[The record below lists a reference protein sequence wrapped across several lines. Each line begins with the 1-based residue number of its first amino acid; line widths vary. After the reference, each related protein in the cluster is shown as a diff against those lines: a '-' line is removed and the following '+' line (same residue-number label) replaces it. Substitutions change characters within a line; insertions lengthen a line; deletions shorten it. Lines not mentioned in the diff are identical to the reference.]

1 MYVVNEGRTTLKEPR
16 QEMMGGKYL
25 LELAGRW
32 WLVCLMGCQHGV
44 VRAESRLCILRI
56 NRSEEMEMMM

>member
-1 MYVVNEGRTTLKEPR
+1 MVNQERTTLKEPR
-16 QEMMGGKYL
+16 QEMMCVKYL

-44 VRAESRLCILRI
+44 VRAESRWCILRI
-56 NRSEEMEMMM
+56 NGSEEMEMMM